1 MKKFSFSLQKILE
14 IKVQTLDNLKI
25 ELGSLNKDLINME
38 TAIKKFKKQFA
49 DIEREFLEKSSVS
62 ISVGEMYY
70 FKMLMSSIL
79 KQIELKEEEKQILLK
94 KIDSKRKEI
103 INMNMEI
110 SSLEKLKDRELEKYN
125 KEFEKNEELFIE
137 EFVSNKSLTKGYAI

>member
-38 TAIKKFKKQFA
+38 TAIKNFKKQFA

-70 FKMLMSSIL
+70 FKMLMSNIL